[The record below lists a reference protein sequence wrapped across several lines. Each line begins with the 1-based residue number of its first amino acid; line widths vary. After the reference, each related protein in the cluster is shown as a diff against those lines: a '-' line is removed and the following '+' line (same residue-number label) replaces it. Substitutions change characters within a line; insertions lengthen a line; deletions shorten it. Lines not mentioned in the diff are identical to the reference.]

1 MTRDSLIQFFQI
13 EVSIVQSDSL
23 KDIIN
28 NVNLGC
34 KSIIFPIAK
43 KKKKSIIFP
52 KIMVQIFNYKM
63 MRQQCTQFTFFN
75 GFVCFV
81 VKFFPKIIFCIFK

>member
-13 EVSIVQSDSL
+13 GVSIVQSDNL

-28 NVNLGC
+28 NVNLEC
-34 KSIIFPIAK
+34 KSVIFPIT
-43 KKKKSIIFP
+43 KKKSIIFP

-63 MRQQCTQFTFFN
+63 MHQQCAQFTFFN
-75 GFVCFV
+75 GSVCFV
-81 VKFFPKIIFCIFK
+81 VKFFLKIIFSILK

>member
-13 EVSIVQSDSL
+13 GVSIVQSDNL

-28 NVNLGC
+28 NVNLEC
-34 KSIIFPIAK
+34 KSVIFPIT
-43 KKKKSIIFP
+43 KKKSIIFP

-63 MRQQCTQFTFFN
+63 MHQQCAQFTFFN

-81 VKFFPKIIFCIFK
+81 VKIFLKIIFSIFK